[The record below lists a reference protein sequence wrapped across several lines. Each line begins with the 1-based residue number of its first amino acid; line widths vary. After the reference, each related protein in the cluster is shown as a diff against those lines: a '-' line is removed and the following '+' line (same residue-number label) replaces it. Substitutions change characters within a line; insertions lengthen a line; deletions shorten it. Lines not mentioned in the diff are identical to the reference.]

1 MSLDG
6 YLRVDDVSAKTLGLF
21 ARDPHP
27 SAFVD
32 SKRDAGILAL
42 FDTCVT
48 PRGRRL
54 LRERFTRPIL
64 CVETIES
71 RLDAVEFFA
80 RDGDAAAALDE
91 ALARARL
98 QDGRRR
104 RARGDGAERDEGDA
118 ERGRLGQAGRVP
130 ARKRRARRDG
140 DREAERNDVRRE
152 GRKGCFFLREAR
164 GGGGGGGGDSSFS
177 DDDATFTGEAACAAS
192 VRWVPGT
199 PEAVRRLPTAA
210 RGAKQLLSIVAS
222 TIDLGGVS
230 SGFSDGGWSYRPV
243 VRAEVSE
250 ALDDARRV
258 LRGLPDLLA
267 RAAREECER
276 VPRFLRHGRGFTPD
290 RVAIQYLPT
299 LGFAAK
305 LRGARLTADLAEEL
319 ADWEFAFEAPDED
332 ALESLVHEDADAVF
346 GDPNAPNDFE
356 TTRGTTS
363 APAFYYFTDLTR
375 ELDALVGDALMTAE
389 DLEAEVLRDLRA
401 RTLRG
406 ARGLRQL
413 ALCVGEIDVAL
424 ALARAAVAHR
434 LAARPRVVRE
444 NALRIRGGGTSSSSA
459 RPARRPSPTTPT
471 WASPEGFPTVRR
483 RPMTTTTTRL
493 RPNPPTALTAL
504 ASSSSRVR
512 RNRENRVT
520 RTRWRRSRF
529 SRTRVRSSPP
539 SVGDGGF
546 GRPRLRARGERGPA
560 RDARSTGPRSRATS
574 TASRA
579 RSERRPRGR
588 SSSWTSSGRAPR
600 SADGAGLL
608 CGFVRA
614 LAEAAEG
621 GPRAF
626 VTTHFAEV
634 AGRDPRAPPAEP
646 GDRAHARGGGRARDG
661 GVRGARRGDY

>member
-1 MSLDG
+1 M
-6 YLRVDDVSAKTLGLF
+6 F
-21 ARDPHP
+21 
-27 SAFVD
+27 F
-32 SKRDAGILAL
+32 
-42 FDTCVT
+42 F
-48 PRGRRL
+48 PRG
-54 LRERFTRPIL
+54 
-64 CVETIES
+64 
-71 RLDAVEFFA
+71 
-80 RDGDAAAALDE
+80 
-91 ALARARL
+91 
-98 QDGRRR
+98 
-104 RARGDGAERDEGDA
+104 
-118 ERGRLGQAGRVP
+118 
-130 ARKRRARRDG
+130 
-140 DREAERNDVRRE
+140 
-152 GRKGCFFLREAR
+152 

-243 VRAEVSE
+243 VRAGVSE

-332 ALESLVHEDADAVF
+332 APEPLIREDADAVF
-346 GDPNAPNDFE
+346 GDPNAPNDFV

-375 ELDALVGDALMTAE
+375 ELDALVGDALTTAE

-434 LAARPRVVRE
+434 LARPRVVRE
-444 NALRIRGGGTSSSSA
+444 NALRIRGGRNLLVERASGAPAVPNDADMGEPGGLPDGEAPTDDDDDDASPTEPSYG
-459 RPARRPSPTTPT
+459 ARRPRVVVITGPTQSGKSCYAYAMATIAFLAHAGSFVPA
-471 WASPEGFPTVRR
+471 ASATVGLADRVF
-483 RPMTTTTTRL
+483 
-493 RPNPPTALTAL
+493 AL
-504 ASSSSRVR
+504 AASADQLA
-512 RNRENRVT
+512 T
-520 RTRWRRSRF
+520 R
-529 SRTRVRSSPP
+529 
-539 SVGDGGF
+539 DH
-546 GRPRLRARGERGPA
+546 
-560 RDARSTGPRSRATS
+560 RSTFTRDVDRVSRAIRAA
-574 TASRA
+574 TARTILVVD
-579 RSERRPRGR
+579 EFGKG
-588 SSSWTSSGRAPR
+588 TR

-614 LAEAAEG
+614 LAEAEA

-634 AGRDPRAPPAEP
+634 ADETLVPRHRTLRSRTCAWWRPRAGPRRSRRAPRGSLTREDEGDLEARRRRRCFCSARAGRERRGVRAPVRPGRGAPARGPRADRRAPEAGRGEATVRRLGEMAHGRRARRGEGDERDANATRTKGAGGGTPPSSRRWRTR
-646 GDRAHARGGGRARDG
+646 GSTRRAGRRRSRDGSDARGGG
-661 GVRGARRGDY
+661 